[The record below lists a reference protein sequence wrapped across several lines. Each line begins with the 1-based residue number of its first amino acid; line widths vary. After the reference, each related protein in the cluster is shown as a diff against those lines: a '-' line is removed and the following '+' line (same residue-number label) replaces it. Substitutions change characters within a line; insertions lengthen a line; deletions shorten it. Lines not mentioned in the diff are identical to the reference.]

1 MKKYAMVFDA
11 GTGAGRCNL
20 FDMSGRLVSY
30 AYREWEYLKDLS
42 SSNKEAMLFDVEQ
55 FKKILFSLCRKVI
68 TQAGISADEVV
79 AVSATSQREGMVW
92 LDRFG
97 KEIYAAPSVDLRG
110 EEAADILS
118 GKEPFIKEITG
129 LPVSGMFGLARLL
142 WYKKFNEAVY
152 DRIDTVMMISDWIC
166 YLLCGS
172 KVSEP
177 SVASSSQLFDVK
189 NGKWSSELLKSVG
202 LRTDIFPEI
211 SVFGEQIG
219 TVTKEAACETGLKE
233 GTPVICGAADS
244 QAGLVGMNVL
254 KSGMLAAVAGTTTPV
269 MRVTDRYEIDEFAFT
284 NRHGVPGLWLQEG
297 NAGITGLALR
307 WVRDLFRTD
316 YEIMTQ
322 EAMSVPLGCD
332 GMRCFS
338 GHEIAGRRSS
348 TCRSGFV
355 FPTPWVLDSYK
366 RGHFFRAVYEANC
379 YAVRANLEA
388 IKADSK
394 APLYVCGGQTASDF
408 YNGILA
414 DVCGRQVI
422 TQKEREITGLGI
434 AMGAFTGVGLYK
446 DIREAAAEM
455 SFAGKIYEPKHD
467 CQAFY
472 EDWLEKY

>member
-1 MKKYAMVFDA
+1 
-11 GTGAGRCNL
+11 
-20 FDMSGRLVSY
+20 
-30 AYREWEYLKDLS
+30 
-42 SSNKEAMLFDVEQ
+42 
-55 FKKILFSLCRKVI
+55 
-68 TQAGISADEVV
+68 
-79 AVSATSQREGMVW
+79 
-92 LDRFG
+92 
-97 KEIYAAPSVDLRG
+97 
-110 EEAADILS
+110 
-118 GKEPFIKEITG
+118 
-129 LPVSGMFGLARLL
+129 
-142 WYKKFNEAVY
+142 
-152 DRIDTVMMISDWIC
+152 MISDWIC

-211 SVFGEQIG
+211 SDFGEQIG